1 MNKIK
6 MSITVEADS
15 EETVRKL
22 LDELSSNGYEVKY
35 NVDFKETTGVKRSPN
50 SKLIMEEGYFYN
62 PVFHTLDDVK
72 EIINAYIE
80 TGSTLG
86 AARKLGI
93 HQKTVHRVVSRNY
106 QKSGYLGKCKGKIRV
121 KTVIHSQQSVD

>member
-15 EETVRKL
+15 EETLTQL
-22 LDELSSNGYEVKY
+22 LDELLAHGYKIKY
-35 NVDFKETTGVKRSPN
+35 DINFKEITEVKRSPN
-50 SKLIMEEGYFYN
+50 SKLVMEEGYFYN
-62 PVFHTLDDVK
+62 PVFHTLDDIK
-72 EIINAYIE
+72 NIINAYIE
-80 TGSTLG
+80 TGSTYA

-106 QKSGYLGKCKGKIRV
+106 QKSGYLGKCKDKVSV
-121 KTVIHSQQSVD
+121 KTVIK